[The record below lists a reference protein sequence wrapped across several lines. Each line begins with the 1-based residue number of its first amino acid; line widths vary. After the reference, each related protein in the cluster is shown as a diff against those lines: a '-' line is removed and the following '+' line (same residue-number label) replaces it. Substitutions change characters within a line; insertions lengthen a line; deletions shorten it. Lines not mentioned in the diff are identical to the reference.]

1 MTSNTSLICTC
12 LVSGCGKEFCV
23 KRLSQ
28 AIKAHIEWVAASELK
43 DLTSIESHS
52 HHQYLQNHTLSES
65 EKHKVLLEKN
75 SQWVKKWRATHPEKY
90 KEYNSCHHQA
100 QMDQKCARKIQL
112 KSPNTLVVAPP
123 APPAALA
130 PPAPLSDNH
139 LLTNPY
145 YLLSLLGITIQ
156 QAAFTAEEVRD
167 SLQRIERVL
176 GQTGSKVL
184 LYYPTYIYIC

>member
-1 MTSNTSLICTC
+1 MASNTSPICTC
-12 LVSGCGKEFCV
+12 PVSGCGKEFHV

-28 AIKAHIEWVAASELK
+28 AIKAHIERVAASELK
-43 DLTSIESHS
+43 DLTSTGLHP

-130 PPAPLSDNH
+130 LPASLSDNH

-145 YLLSLLGITIQ
+145 YLLSLLDITIQ
-156 QAAFTAEEVRD
+156 QAAFIAE
-167 SLQRIERVL
+167 
-176 GQTGSKVL
+176 
-184 LYYPTYIYIC
+184 